1 MKWYEFDD
9 GCGHE
14 PHVAEGWYVCC
25 VVSLVLCAVWY
36 YLWYVCCVELIC
48 ELCGIWYVSC
58 VVSFGHKPL
67 DITNGCHSCGPNP
80 ICRKYSKKSLHCCV
94 FPPSRFSPVCFSS
107 VFRSVFL
114 GVFLGVLR
122 SVFLQCASKCVFG
135 VLLGVFRSVF
145 LGVLLGVFLQCAS
158 RCVSRCAATKQMFW
172 FLSSVLPLSR
182 SVILTGAAEVGQNSA
197 TDREGERCRKIQQYC
212 NMAGVSSSPNYN
224 TNFTKLWTGWT
235 DRFGFWLTKSEIWQ
249 RSDSSGWSNLIWNIR
264 LMRVTKKERVGLVNR
279 FGDSNKI
286 HFEKNKEL

>member
-1 MKWYEFDD
+1 MMA
-9 GCGHE
+9 
-14 PHVAEGWYVCC
+14 VAT
-25 VVSLVLCAVWY
+25 SHMLRKADMCAVWSH
-36 YLWYVCCVELIC
+36 LCCVQ
-48 ELCGIWYVSC
+48 CGIWYVSC

-80 ICRKYSKKSLHCCV
+80 ICPKILQEVSALL
-94 FPPSRFSPVCFSS
+94 CFSNVS
-107 VFRSVFL
+107 LFSTVFL
-114 GVFLGVLR
+114 SVFLGVLR
-122 SVFLQCASKCVFG
+122 SVFLA
-135 VLLGVFRSVF
+135 
-145 LGVLLGVFLQCAS
+145 VFLQCAS

-197 TDREGERCRKIQQYC
+197 TDRGVNEGKYCNQGFIWQFHKVAFWSTEKIVFWWHSHRQRGRKSKCRKIQQYC

-235 DRFGFWLTKSEIWQ
+235 DKFGFWLTKSEIWQ

-286 HFEKNKEL
+286 HFEKNK